1 MVQIKKTWETV
12 YFTASKEGLRPVKIE
27 LSLNHETKKYTLS
40 TPHEESV
47 SFEDDTIE
55 ISKLKIKALKEAI
68 KYIENCLSLNDNL
81 I

>member
-12 YFTASKEGLRPVKIE
+12 YFTASKEGLRPVTIE
-27 LSLNHETKKYTLS
+27 LSLNHETKKYTLK
-40 TPHEESV
+40 TEHEESV
-47 SFEDDTIE
+47 SFKYDTIE
-55 ISKLKIKALKEAI
+55 ISKLKIEALKEAI